1 MRALLLTL
9 GLLLDIAGGVLVSG
23 LVQIEGKNEVL
34 RVGDKALEVG
44 DGGIRVADRG
54 EQGRTLGFVLLGVG
68 TVLLL
73 AGALRK
79 R

>member
-1 MRALLLTL
+1 MRAVLLTL
-9 GLLLDIAGGVLVSG
+9 GLLLAIGGGVLVSG
-23 LVQIEGKNEVL
+23 LIQLEGKNEVL

-54 EQGRTLGFVLLGVG
+54 EQGKTLGFVLLGVG
-68 TVLLL
+68 IVLLVT
-73 AGALRK
+73 GAMRK

>member
-1 MRALLLTL
+1 MRALVLTL
-9 GLLLDIAGGVLVSG
+9 GLLLALGGGVLVSG
-23 LVQIEGKNEVL
+23 LVQLEGKNEVL
-34 RVGDKALEVG
+34 RVGDKALEIG

-54 EQGRTLGFVLLGVG
+54 EQGETLGFVLLGVG
-68 TVLLL
+68 VVLLL

>member
-1 MRALLLTL
+1 MRAVLLTL
-9 GLLLDIAGGVLVSG
+9 GLLLAIGGGVLVSG
-23 LVQIEGKNEVL
+23 LIQLEGKNEVL

-54 EQGRTLGFVLLGVG
+54 EQGKTLGFVLLGVG
-68 TVLLL
+68 VVLLV
-73 AGALRK
+73 AGAMRK

>member
-1 MRALLLTL
+1 MRAALLVI
-9 GLLLDIAGGVLVSG
+9 GLLLAIGGGVLVSG
-23 LVQIEGKNEVL
+23 LIQLEGKNEVL

-54 EQGRTLGFVLLGVG
+54 EQGKTLGFILLGVG
-68 TVLLL
+68 VVLLVT
-73 AGALRK
+73 GAMRK

>member
-1 MRALLLTL
+1 MRGILIAL
-9 GLLLDIAGGVLVSG
+9 GLVLAIGGGVLVSG
-23 LVQIEGKNEVL
+23 LVQLEGKNEVL

-44 DGGIRVADRG
+44 DGSIRVADRG
-54 EQGRTLGFVLLGVG
+54 EQGQTIGFVLLGVG
-68 TVLLL
+68 IVLLV

>member
-1 MRALLLTL
+1 MRAVLLTL
-9 GLLLDIAGGVLVSG
+9 GLLLAIGGGVLVSG
-23 LVQIEGKNEVL
+23 LIQLEGKNEVL

-54 EQGRTLGFVLLGVG
+54 EQGKTLGFILLGVG
-68 TVLLL
+68 VVLLVT
-73 AGALRK
+73 GAMRK

>member
-1 MRALLLTL
+1 MRAVLLTL
-9 GLLLDIAGGVLVSG
+9 GLLLAIGGGVLVSG
-23 LVQIEGKNEVL
+23 LIQLEGKNEVL

-54 EQGRTLGFVLLGVG
+54 EQGKTLGFVLLSVGV
-68 TVLLL
+68 VLLV
-73 AGALRK
+73 AGAMRK

>member
-1 MRALLLTL
+1 MRAVLLTL
-9 GLLLDIAGGVLVSG
+9 GLLLAIGGGVLVSG
-23 LVQIEGKNEVL
+23 LIQLEGKNEVL

-54 EQGRTLGFVLLGVG
+54 EQGKTLGFVLLGVG
-68 TVLLL
+68 VVLLV
-73 AGALRK
+73 AGATRK

>member
-1 MRALLLTL
+1 MRAALLVI
-9 GLLLDIAGGVLVSG
+9 GLLLAIGGGVLVSG
-23 LVQIEGKNEVL
+23 LIQLEGKNEVL

-54 EQGRTLGFVLLGVG
+54 EQAKTLGFILLGVG
-68 TVLLL
+68 VVLLVT
-73 AGALRK
+73 GAMRK